1 MGSKASS
8 DVSHSISKMYFGD
21 LFDGLV
27 LKRKVGM
34 KEKHRETLKKTGI
47 WFATHNRREEDE
59 GEWVDKEWV
68 LLNFGSNFVSSC
80 MNHPGHWLHV
90 PVGQCRVH
98 NQGMG
103 LKTMR
108 NIISKPNPSR
118 AFVRVNLAEHPI
130 LKQLDSNWPKCK
142 YKQLY
147 GLPSCIFHS
156 FASALHFIGEQ
167 KNIGKVRYLASTM
180 SSKANSMVKA
190 STNTHDRLSMI
201 IGLIKDEKFGYPQL
215 HEGFTYY
222 GDYVEFNIFNSY
234 RHAPTIVIAV
244 SIDEGTNH
252 AVTLFDN
259 YIFDSNEDH
268 AIPISIEGLNRCFP
282 PAFKR
287 TQGSVSICIY
297 NSLEIG

>member
-1 MGSKASS
+1 
-8 DVSHSISKMYFGD
+8 
-21 LFDGLV
+21 
-27 LKRKVGM
+27 
-34 KEKHRETLKKTGI
+34 
-47 WFATHNRREEDE
+47 
-59 GEWVDKEWV
+59 
-68 LLNFGSNFVSSC
+68 
-80 MNHPGHWLHV
+80 
-90 PVGQCRVH
+90 
-98 NQGMG
+98 
-103 LKTMR
+103 
-108 NIISKPNPSR
+108 
-118 AFVRVNLAEHPI
+118 
-130 LKQLDSNWPKCK
+130 
-142 YKQLY
+142 
-147 GLPSCIFHS
+147 
-156 FASALHFIGEQ
+156 
-167 KNIGKVRYLASTM
+167 
-180 SSKANSMVKA
+180 MVKA

-287 TQGSVSICIY
+287 TQEVFQFASTIHWKSDESSKKRKRERMKSKQGEEKQID
-297 NSLEIG
+297 